1 MIRRRAFLSLLG
13 GAAAAWPLAARAQGE
28 RVRRIGVLIG
38 LPATE
43 PEAQAS
49 LAALR
54 KGLAERGWSEGRNF
68 RIESRHTS
76 NDRELARAAAELV
89 SLMVDVIV
97 ARSTPMVHA
106 LLRETRTIP
115 IVFTVVAE
123 PVESGFAASFNHPGG
138 NVTGFTTMQP
148 SIGGKWP
155 EILKEIAPSVRRIG
169 VLFNPDTTPR
179 RGMDFLVP
187 ISSAARALSLTVVEE
202 PHGAKAEL
210 ASAVASLAGEPNT
223 GLIALPGLFTTQ
235 HHQHIAELAN
245 LHRLPS
251 IYPYRYFVTAG
262 GLVSYGAYL
271 VDQFRQAADYVAK
284 ILDGAKVSD
293 LPVQQPTKFELVI
306 NLKTAKALGL
316 DIPATVLARADEV
329 IE

>member
-1 MIRRRAFLSLLG
+1 
-13 GAAAAWPLAARAQGE
+13 
-28 RVRRIGVLIG
+28 VRRIGVLIG

-54 KGLAERGWSEGRNF
+54 KGLAERGWSEGRNLH
-68 RIESRHTS
+68 IESRHTS

-97 ARSTPMVHA
+97 ARSTPMVQA

-148 SIGGKWP
+148 SIGDKWP

-187 ISSAARALSLTVVEE
+187 ISSAARELSLTVVEE
-202 PHGAKAEL
+202 PHGAKTEL
-210 ASAVASLAGEPNT
+210 ASAVASLADEPNT
-223 GLIALPGLFTTQ
+223 GFIALPGVFTTQ
-235 HHQHIAELAN
+235 HHQHIVELAN

-262 GLVSYGAYL
+262 GLVSYGVYL
-271 VDQFRQAADYVAK
+271 VDQFREAADYVAK

-306 NLKTAKALGL
+306 NLKTARSLGL
-316 DIPATVLARADEV
+316 EVPPTLLARADEV

>member
-1 MIRRRAFLSLLG
+1 MRRREFITLLG
-13 GAAAAWPLAARAQGE
+13 VTTAWPLAARAQQGG

-54 KGLAERGWSEGRNF
+54 KGLAERGWSEGRNLH
-68 RIESRHTS
+68 IESRHTI
-76 NDRELARAAAELV
+76 NDGELARAAGELV
-89 SLMVDVIV
+89 NLDVDVIV
-97 ARSTPMVHA
+97 ARSTPIVHA

-115 IVFTVVAE
+115 IVFTVVTE

-138 NVTGFTTMQP
+138 NATGFTTKQP

-187 ISSAARALSLTVVEE
+187 ISSAARALSFTVVEE
-202 PHGAKAEL
+202 PHGVKAEL
-210 ASAVASLAGEPNT
+210 ASAVASLGTEANT
-223 GLIALPGLFTTQ
+223 GFIALPGLFTTQ
-235 HHQHIAELAN
+235 HHQYIAELAN

-262 GLVSYGAYL
+262 GLVSYGANL
-271 VDQFRQAADYVAK
+271 VDQFRQAADYVVK
-284 ILDGAKVSD
+284 IFDGAKVSD
-293 LPVQQPTKFELVI
+293 LPVQQPTKFELTI
-306 NLKTAKALGL
+306 NLKTAKALGIDVPPML
-316 DIPATVLARADEV
+316 LARADEV

>member
-1 MIRRRAFLSLLG
+1 MRTSDPTVHTG
-13 GAAAAWPLAARAQGE
+13 PLHTVGSPKTRFEEQ
-28 RVRRIGVLIG
+28 
-38 LPATE
+38 P
-43 PEAQAS
+43 
-49 LAALR
+49 
-54 KGLAERGWSEGRNF
+54 ERGWSEGRNF

-123 PVESGFAASFNHPGG
+123 PVESGFAASFNHPRG

-223 GLIALPGLFTTQ
+223 GLI
-235 HHQHIAELAN
+235 
-245 LHRLPS
+245 
-251 IYPYRYFVTAG
+251 
-262 GLVSYGAYL
+262 
-271 VDQFRQAADYVAK
+271 
-284 ILDGAKVSD
+284 LDGAKVSD

-329 IE
+329 IGLLGFP